1 MYQEQFHHHI
11 HFLRGKKTKPE
22 LSKNVWSRTGGQ
34 PGGLVQSLHNRW
46 KGRHLREREYRS
58 RDKISLGFTM
68 IRSNIPVSPSAPLWI
83 MQPPSFWQAS
93 SPPPSPPA
101 FHLCA
106 IHSCNFPSPQASND
120 RNTSNNDSTCSSSRW
135 LSSSLLLRVTRPFLA
150 IPVLALVLP
159 PTWC

>member
-46 KGRHLREREYRS
+46 KGRHLRVRVCGS
-58 RDKISLGFTM
+58 RDKISLGFSM
-68 IRSNIPVSPSAPLWI
+68 IRSNIPVSPSAPLWT
-83 MQPPSFWQAS
+83 MHPLSFWQAS

-101 FHLCA
+101 SWSWA
-106 IHSCNFPSPQASND
+106 IRSCFFPSPPGVNKKSKKFKTVWHGFQGILKLSGRVNQASLKLSAGFS
-120 RNTSNNDSTCSSSRW
+120 NTVCLTS
-135 LSSSLLLRVTRPFLA
+135 
-150 IPVLALVLP
+150 
-159 PTWC
+159 